1 MLKAAKE
8 KVNNFQGKTDQVGNT
23 SVHRNMAGLEN
34 SGRNIQYAEWE
45 KYTANNYLSSKA
57 VTHNRRIY
65 NVSQKNTKGAHDH

>member
-8 KVNNFQGKTDQVGNT
+8 KVKNFQGKTDQVGNR

-45 KYTANNYLSSKA
+45 KYRANNYLSSKA
-57 VTHNRRIY
+57 VINNRRRY
-65 NVSQKNTKGAHDH
+65 SVSQKKY